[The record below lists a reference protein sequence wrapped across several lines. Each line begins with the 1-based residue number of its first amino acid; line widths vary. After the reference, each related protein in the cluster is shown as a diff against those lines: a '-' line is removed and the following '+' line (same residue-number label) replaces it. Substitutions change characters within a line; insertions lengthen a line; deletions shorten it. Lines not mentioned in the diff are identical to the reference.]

1 MAPESALFT
10 GTYFAAH
17 LAWFAA
23 RSHAADGDDL
33 PARAIRAASAVVCG
47 VPTFANRASRHLV
60 VAIERGLEPED
71 RLDVMDKFVALTVEA
86 LEINWGR
93 RLPLGHSLANF
104 AISFAFLGSARH

>member
-23 RSHAADGDDL
+23 RSHAADGDNL

-47 VPTFANRASRHLV
+47 GPAFANRASRYLV
-60 VAIERGLEPED
+60 DALEPGLEPAD
-71 RLDVMDKFVALTVEA
+71 LLDVMDKFVALTVEA
-86 LEINWGR
+86 LELNWG
-93 RLPLGHSLANF
+93 PI
-104 AISFAFLGSARH
+104 AIGFAFLGSARH

>member
-47 VPTFANRASRHLV
+47 ATNYCTPTFANRASRYLV
-60 VAIERGLEPED
+60 DALERGLEPAD
-71 RLDVMDKFVALTVEA
+71 ILDVMDKFVALTVEA
-86 LEINWGR
+86 LELNWG

-104 AISFAFLGSARH
+104 AIGFAFL

>member
-47 VPTFANRASRHLV
+47 GPTFANRASRYLV
-60 VAIERGLEPED
+60 DALERGLEPAD
-71 RLDVMDKFVALTVEA
+71 LLDVMDKFVALTVEA
-86 LEINWGR
+86 LELNWG

-104 AISFAFLGSARH
+104 AIGFAFLGSARH